1 VDQSATQ
8 GTAAA
13 RLHGVMAEYPG
24 PAELLDAAR
33 AAYAAGYRRM
43 EAYSPMPV
51 HGLAEAIGQVDSRV
65 QRAVLAGGLV
75 GLVAGFGLAY
85 YTSGVEVTWLAPM
98 FSGYPHNIGGRPL
111 NSWPSFIVP
120 TFETTVLFAGIT
132 ALVSML
138 FFNGL
143 PMPYHPVFNVERFR
157 EHASTDAFFLCIEA
171 ADPAFDPQ
179 ATRRFLADLGAIE
192 VSDVPA

>member
-1 VDQSATQ
+1 VDQTATH
-8 GTAAA
+8 GMAPV

-43 EAYSPMPV
+43 EAYSPMPI
-51 HGLAEAIGQVDSRV
+51 HGLAEALGQVDSKV

-75 GLVAGFGLAY
+75 GLVAGFGLAF
-85 YTSGVEVTWLAPM
+85 YTSAVEVAWLPPM

-120 TFETTVLFAGIT
+120 TFETTVLVAGIT

-138 FFNGL
+138 YFNGL

-171 ADPAFDPQ
+171 ADPVFDHQ
-179 ATRRFLADLGAIE
+179 ATRRFLADLGATE